1 MSYSVVFDCLVTRIE
16 RSLKNLC
23 VAGIAPINCII
34 CMARLWR
41 MLCSSELASLSPYPL
56 NVRSLHYKLLL
67 LGKTSLTGKVMLQ
80 SCGRGA
86 SEDPGGI
93 VARQQD
99 GHLSRVPL
107 QRHLESCPSLQVQ
120 SIFLSQP
127 PSFGFLLFSPFS
139 HFPLSLSLPI
149 FFFFCS
155 PVPHLFYLFSSLSR
169 CSSPL
174 FFFPLPAS
182 TPPSP
187 CAAWWGLNF
196 SPKGKKKI
204 NEETNWDSWYQH
216 LCIEQDSVGEEFRST
231 DPFWLKWYRVT
242 GKTRVKTLLKG
253 HVFNET
259 FLKPAHIVDSLC
271 YHILSPTL
279 LTYKWLSVY
288 FYLKSYASLHWL

>member
-149 FFFFCS
+149 FFFAL
-155 PVPHLFYLFSSLSR
+155 LFPISFI
-169 CSSPL
+169 SSPL
-174 FFFPLPAS
+174 SLSLFLPPFFLPPPCLHPPLPMCS
-182 TPPSP
+182 MMRVEF
-187 CAAWWGLNF
+187 F
-196 SPKGKKKI
+196 SKGKEEDKWR
-204 NEETNWDSWYQH
+204 NELRQ
-216 LCIEQDSVGEEFRST
+216 LIST
-231 DPFWLKWYRVT
+231 LVYWTRQCRWRV
-242 GKTRVKTLLKG
+242 
-253 HVFNET
+253 
-259 FLKPAHIVDSLC
+259 
-271 YHILSPTL
+271 
-279 LTYKWLSVY
+279 
-288 FYLKSYASLHWL
+288 